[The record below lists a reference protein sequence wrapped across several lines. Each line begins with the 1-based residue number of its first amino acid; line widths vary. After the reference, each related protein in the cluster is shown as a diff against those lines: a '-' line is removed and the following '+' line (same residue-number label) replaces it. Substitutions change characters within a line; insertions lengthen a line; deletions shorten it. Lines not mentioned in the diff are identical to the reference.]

1 MRSKRFRSS
10 ADIRTRARRGAAL
23 LACAALAVALSGAFA
38 VAAASTRPRVGGTL
52 RVELR
57 ERVPSLDPRTLPAEA
72 EIARAQEMLDAM
84 LFDRLLRLD
93 DRGRPVP
100 ALAEAWQSENGAKRW
115 RFHLRPGVQFSDG
128 TPLTSDVAA
137 AALAPIVATMLGA
150 NPHITAAGE
159 WLVIE
164 SDVAM
169 PALPQQLATGRAFIF
184 RVAADGSL
192 AGTGPFVLDEWIS
205 AARPQATFVANTH
218 CWAGRPFVDRVV
230 VSLGVEASR
239 IEADLEFGLTDVG
252 ELAPAEMRRAAE
264 RGVRTWSSQP
274 MDLFV
279 VEFAPL
285 DPAVQDERLRAAIAA
300 AIDRNAIANVVLQ
313 RQAVPAGALLPQWI
327 SGYAF
332 LFPVS
337 AQSAAQSGVPAAPAA
352 VKPAAPLVL
361 VYDSQDAEARAVAE
375 RVIVDLR
382 AAGISVQADAG
393 AVAASAPQADL
404 RLEHIP
410 IEQPDPQAA
419 FALVFG
425 AIPAPV
431 AAIAPALAAAPS
443 ADAEN
448 PESLYAD
455 ERAALEGFHLVPL
468 VHESENWGLGATL
481 RDWMAPRWGELHLE
495 DAWLDLSPAANAT
508 GSSAAG
514 AGAAPRTTDG
524 TQ

>member
-1 MRSKRFRSS
+1 MRFRSP
-10 ADIRTRARRGAAL
+10 ADIRTRALCGAAL
-23 LACAALAVALSGAFA
+23 IIFAALAVALSGAFA
-38 VAAASTRPRVGGTL
+38 GAAASTRPRVGGTL
-52 RVELR
+52 RVEIR
-57 ERVPSLDPRTLPAEA
+57 ERVPSLDPRALPAEA
-72 EIARAQEMLDAM
+72 EIARAQEMLDA
-84 LFDRLLRLD
+84 LVFDRLLRLD
-93 DRGRPVP
+93 DQGHVQPSM
-100 ALAEAWQSENGAKRW
+100 ATAWQSEDGGKRW
-115 RFHLRPGVQFSDG
+115 RFHLRPGVQFSDRM
-128 TPLTSDVAA
+128 PLTADIAA
-137 AALAPIVATMLGA
+137 AALAPILATTLGA
-150 NPHITAAGE
+150 NAHVTAAGE

-164 SDVAM
+164 SDVAT
-169 PALPQQLATGRAFIF
+169 PALPQQLATGRTFIF
-184 RVAADGSL
+184 RVAADGTL
-192 AGTGPFVLDEWIS
+192 VGTGPFVLDEWIS
-205 AARPQATFVANTH
+205 AARGQATFVANAH
-218 CWAGRPFVDRVV
+218 CWAGRPFVDRIV
-230 VSLGVEASR
+230 VSLGVDAAR

-274 MDLFV
+274 MDLLV

-285 DPAVQDERLRAAIAA
+285 APAVQDERLRAAIAA

-337 AQSAAQSGVPAAPAA
+337 AQSAAQPTAQFAPTA

-361 VYDSQDAEARAVAE
+361 VYDPQDAEARAVAE

-382 AAGISVQADAG
+382 AAGISAQADAG
-393 AVAASAPQADL
+393 VAAASAPPADL
-404 RLEHIP
+404 RLERIS
-410 IEQPDPQAA
+410 IAQPDAQAA
-419 FALVFG
+419 FALVLG

-481 RDWMAPRWGELHLE
+481 RDWMATRWGELHLE
-495 DAWLDLSPAANAT
+495 DAWLDLAPAANAT
-508 GSSAAG
+508 GSSATG
-514 AGAAPRTTDG
+514 ASAAPRTTDG

>member
-1 MRSKRFRSS
+1 MKYRSS
-10 ADIRTRARRGAAL
+10 ADIRTRALVGAAL
-23 LACAALAVALSGAFA
+23 LFTAALAVALSGALA

-52 RVELR
+52 RVEIG
-57 ERVPSLDPRTLPAEA
+57 ERVPSLDPRTRPASSQ
-72 EIARAQEMLDAM
+72 IARAQEMLDA
-84 LFDRLLRLD
+84 LVFDRLLRLD
-93 DRGRPVP
+93 DQGRAQPS
-100 ALAEAWQSENGAKRW
+100 LAVAWQAENGGKRW
-115 RFHLRPGVQFSDG
+115 RFQLRPGVQFSDG
-128 TPLTSDVAA
+128 TPLTADIAA

-150 NPHITAAGE
+150 NARVTAAGA

-164 SDVAM
+164 SEEAM
-169 PALPQQLATGRAFIF
+169 PELPQRLAVGRAFIF

-205 AARPQATFVANTH
+205 ATRGQATFVANTH

-239 IEADLEFGLTDVG
+239 LEADLEFGLADAG

-264 RGVRTWSSQP
+264 RGVRTWSSEP

-279 VEFAPL
+279 VEL
-285 DPAVQDERLRAAIAA
+285 DPYRPAVQDERLRAAIAA

-382 AAGISVQADAG
+382 AAGISAQADAG
-393 AVAASAPQADL
+393 AIAANAPPADL
-404 RLEHIP
+404 RIERIP
-410 IEQPDPQAA
+410 IEQPDAQAA
-419 FALVFG
+419 FALVLG
-425 AIPAPV
+425 AFRSPV

-448 PESLYAD
+448 PESLYGD

-468 VHESENWGLGATL
+468 VHETENWGLGATL
-481 RDWMAPRWGELHLE
+481 HDWMATRWDDLHLE
-495 DAWLDLSPAANAT
+495 DAWLDVAPPANA
-508 GSSAAG
+508 SG
-514 AGAAPRTTDG
+514 ASAAPRITDG